1 MLNKTTEN
9 ELEKLFNVTIYNEEF
24 SNLKPMYNR
33 KDTETR
39 TKLNDNQ
46 NSRVYENLINFIN
59 YSKLGM
65 THMFLTRSNK
75 YKGKYIDFLKNR
87 LGKEDLLDKNEY
99 DYTDRFF
106 RSFIYNVDIIRR
118 SEYQTHQS
126 IENDSKLEDSFL
138 LRNGNAN
145 IDSFKTDNGL
155 SIEFLDKDVKKDFL
169 DKNKQISL
177 ESLLAI
183 DTMVSNSLR
192 KKWIKSIE
200 REELP
205 DMNIIFKEVPEVV
218 IILANIIYEGSDFR
232 LSHIDRSVINI
243 NEDVSD
249 VLKRILTL
257 TSNINYK
264 LILDLMNKDYLDEKS
279 KHLKNNEFC
288 LFDDDDID
296 AAFTIIGNIKRQT
309 DHINNFIEEGK
320 SDNLEDNINLIIK
333 ENENEVDDNF
343 GEIIKVYIDRVL
355 SKFREYVK
363 DDTDILK
370 NSSKI
375 LIGEDLFD
383 FLMKLDDLEI
393 LMVRNIYRV
402 LDNNLYNPVIRDVRE
417 SKEEVMNEITDYFKN
432 NTKKLY
438 LDLSNIDISKLK
450 DSSFALLNDFITN
463 GEVNNLRMK
472 PNEANMEY
480 FYKLSVDK
488 ELNRDILNDNI
499 KYMKQELLEN
509 FNAESKATS
518 NAIIEFDNFNI
529 NFSVIENNSY
539 NNEIEIM
546 MQGVTFKK
554 KLTDEDI
561 ATIFLYSH
569 KEVSLYQ
576 DKKLVIIDKNY
587 FSRRGINKFINNMNN
602 IFTDLDGESLSK
614 YMSLIYDLLSLS
626 DSSFE
631 ENKEIYNTLYY
642 NKFEYTNEENELK
655 IDSYINIINNK
666 DITSDFKK
674 KFKKVRSKYLVS
686 RIFI

>member
-1 MLNKTTEN
+1 MLKKTTEN

-59 YSKLGM
+59 YSKAGM

-75 YKGKYIDFLKNR
+75 YRDKYIDFLRNR
-87 LGKEDLLDKNEY
+87 LGKEDLLDEVEFE
-99 DYTDRFF
+99 YTDRYF
-106 RSFIYNVDIIRR
+106 RSFIYNIDIIRR

-138 LRNGNAN
+138 LRNGNTN

-192 KKWIKSIE
+192 KKWLKSIE
-200 REELP
+200 KEELP

-218 IILANIIYEGSDFR
+218 IILANSIYERSNFK
-232 LSHIDRSVINI
+232 LSYVDRSVINI
-243 NEDVSD
+243 HADVSD
-249 VLKRILTL
+249 VFESILTL
-257 TSNINYK
+257 TSNFNYK
-264 LILDLMNKDYLDEKS
+264 LILDLIDEDYLSKNLNHFKASEFSLSDNNDIDNIFSIIGIIKKQTDVINKFIEKS
-279 KHLKNNEFC
+279 
-288 LFDDDDID
+288 
-296 AAFTIIGNIKRQT
+296 
-309 DHINNFIEEGK
+309 K

-333 ENENEVDDNF
+333 ENEIDDDF
-343 GEIIKVYIDRVL
+343 GEILKVYIDSVL
-355 SKFREYVK
+355 SKFREYIE
-363 DDTDILK
+363 DDTNILK
-370 NSSKI
+370 DSSKV
-375 LIGEDLFD
+375 LIGENLFD
-383 FLMKLDDLEI
+383 FFMKLDDLEI
-393 LMVRNIYRV
+393 LMIRNIYRV
-402 LDNNLYNPVIRDVRE
+402 LDSNVYNPVIRDVKE
-417 SKEEVMNEITDYFKN
+417 SQEKVMNGIVDYFKN
-432 NTKKLY
+432 NTKKLS
-438 LDLSNIDISKLK
+438 LDLSNIDISRLK
-450 DSSFALLNDFITN
+450 DSSFTLLNDFITN
-463 GEVNNLRMK
+463 GEVSNLRMK
-472 PNEANMEY
+472 PNEANIEY

-488 ELNRDILNDNI
+488 ELNRDILNSNI
-499 KYMKQELLEN
+499 QYMKQELLKG
-509 FNAESKATS
+509 FNDDSKMTS

-529 NFSVIENNSY
+529 NFAVIENNSY

-569 KEVSLYQ
+569 KEVSIYQ
-576 DKKLVIIDKNY
+576 DKKLVIMDRNY

-602 IFTDLDGESLSK
+602 VFTDLDGESLSK
-614 YMSLIYDLLSLS
+614 YMSLIYNLLSLS
-626 DSSFE
+626 DNSFE
-631 ENKEIYNTLYY
+631 EDKAIYNTLYY
-642 NKFEYTNEENELK
+642 NKFEYINKENELK
-655 IDSYINIINNK
+655 VDSYINMINNK
-666 DITSDFKK
+666 DVTDDFKK

>member
-1 MLNKTTEN
+1 MLKKTTEN
-9 ELEKLFNVTIYNEEF
+9 ELEKLFNVTIYNKEF

-59 YSKLGM
+59 YSKAGM

-87 LGKEDLLDKNEY
+87 LGKEDLLYKNEY

-106 RSFIYNVDIIRR
+106 RSFIYNIDIISR

-138 LRNGNAN
+138 LRNGNSS

-218 IILANIIYEGSDFR
+218 IILANSIYDGSGFR

-249 VLKRILTL
+249 VLKPILTL

-264 LILDLMNKDYLDEKS
+264 LILDLMNKDHLDEKS

-472 PNEANMEY
+472 PNEFNMEY
-480 FYKLSVDK
+480 FYQLSMGK
-488 ELNRDILNDNI
+488 ELNRDILNSNI
-499 KYMKQELLEN
+499 QYMKQELLEN
-509 FNAESKATS
+509 FNVESKTTS
-518 NAIIEFDNFNI
+518 NAIIEFDSFNI
-529 NFSVIENNSY
+529 NFAVIENNSY
-539 NNEIEIM
+539 NNEVEIM

-569 KEVSLYQ
+569 KEVSIYH
-576 DKKLVIIDKNY
+576 DKKLVIMDRNY
-587 FSRRGINKFINNMNN
+587 YSRRGINKFINNMNN

-626 DSSFE
+626 DNSLE

-642 NKFEYTNEENELK
+642 NKFEYINEENELK

>member
-1 MLNKTTEN
+1 MLKKTTEN

-59 YSKLGM
+59 YSKAGM

-75 YKGKYIDFLKNR
+75 YRYKYVDFLRNR
-87 LGKEDLLDKNEY
+87 LGKEDLLDEVEFE
-99 DYTDRFF
+99 YTDRYF
-106 RSFIYNVDIIRR
+106 RSLIANINIIRR

-155 SIEFLDKDVKKDFL
+155 SIEFLDKHVKKDFL
-169 DKNKQISL
+169 DKNKQVSL

-192 KKWIKSIE
+192 KKWLKSIE

-205 DMNIIFKEVPEVV
+205 DMNIIFKEAPEVV
-218 IILANIIYEGSDFR
+218 IILANSIYEGSNFS
-232 LSHIDRSVINI
+232 LSYVDRSVINI
-243 NEDVSD
+243 REDVSE
-249 VLKRILTL
+249 VLESILTL
-257 TSNINYK
+257 TSNFNYK
-264 LILDLMNKDYLDEKS
+264 LILDLIDEDYLS
-279 KHLKNNEFC
+279 KNLNHFKASDFSLSNNG
-288 LFDDDDID
+288 DID
-296 AAFTIIGNIKRQT
+296 TIFSLIGNIKRRT
-309 DHINNFIEEGK
+309 DLINKFIEK
-320 SDNLEDNINLIIK
+320 SRSDNLEDNINLIIK
-333 ENENEVDDNF
+333 ENEIDDDF
-343 GEIIKVYIDRVL
+343 EEILKDYIDSTL
-355 SKFREYVK
+355 SKFREYIE
-363 DDTDILK
+363 DDTNILK
-370 NSSKI
+370 DSSKV

-383 FLMKLDDLEI
+383 FFMKLDDLEI
-393 LMVRNIYRV
+393 LMIRNIYRV
-402 LDNNLYNPVIRDVRE
+402 LDSNVYNPVIRDVKE
-417 SKEEVMNEITDYFKN
+417 SKEKVMNGIVDYFKN
-432 NTKKLY
+432 NTKKLS
-438 LDLSNIDISKLK
+438 LDLSNIDISRLK
-450 DSSFALLNDFITN
+450 DSSFTLLNDFITN
-463 GEVNNLRMK
+463 GEVSNLRMK

-488 ELNRDILNDNI
+488 ELNRDILNSNI
-499 KYMKQELLEN
+499 QYMKQELLEG
-509 FNAESKATS
+509 FNDKSRMTS

-529 NFSVIENNSY
+529 NFAVIENNSY
-539 NNEIEIM
+539 NNDIEIM

-569 KEVSLYQ
+569 KEISINQ
-576 DKKLVIIDKNY
+576 EEKSVIIDIGY
-587 FSRRGINKFINNMNN
+587 FSRKGINKFINNMNN
-602 IFTDLDGESLSK
+602 IFTDLDDESLSK
-614 YMSLIYDLLSLS
+614 YMSLIYNLLSLS
-626 DSSFE
+626 ESSFE
-631 ENKEIYNTLYY
+631 ENKAIYNTLYY
-642 NKFEYTNEENELK
+642 NKFEYINKENELK
-655 IDSYINIINNK
+655 VDSYINMINNK
-666 DITSDFKK
+666 DVTDDFKK

>member
-1 MLNKTTEN
+1 MLKKTAEN
-9 ELEKLFNVTIYNEEF
+9 ELEKLFNVTIYNKEF

-59 YSKLGM
+59 YSKAGM

-75 YKGKYIDFLKNR
+75 YRDKYIDFLRNR
-87 LGKEDLLDKNEY
+87 LGKKDLLDEVEFE
-99 DYTDRFF
+99 YTDRYF
-106 RSFIYNVDIIRR
+106 RSFIYNIDIIRR

-138 LRNGNAN
+138 LRNGNTN

-192 KKWIKSIE
+192 KKWLKSIE
-200 REELP
+200 KEELP

-218 IILANIIYEGSDFR
+218 IILANSIYEGSNFR
-232 LSHIDRSVINI
+232 LAYVDRSVINI
-243 NEDVSD
+243 HADTSS
-249 VLKRILTL
+249 VLESILTL
-257 TSNINYK
+257 TSNFNYK
-264 LILDLMNKDYLDEKS
+264 LILDLIDEDYLS
-279 KHLKNNEFC
+279 KNLNHFKATEFSLSNNG
-288 LFDDDDID
+288 DID
-296 AAFTIIGNIKRQT
+296 TIFSLIGNIKTRT
-309 DHINNFIEEGK
+309 DLIKNFIEKGK
-320 SDNLEDNINLIIK
+320 SDNLEDNISLIIK
-333 ENENEVDDNF
+333 EDEEDDDFKEVLKD
-343 GEIIKVYIDRVL
+343 YIDSTL
-355 SKFREYVK
+355 SRFREYIE
-363 DDTDILK
+363 DDTNILK
-370 NSSKI
+370 DSSKV

-383 FLMKLDDLEI
+383 FFMELDDLEI
-393 LMVRNIYRV
+393 LMIRNIYRV
-402 LDNNLYNPVIRDVRE
+402 LDDNVYNPAIRDVKE
-417 SKEEVMNEITDYFKN
+417 SKEKVMNGIIDHYKN
-432 NTKKLY
+432 NTKKLS
-438 LDLSNIDISKLK
+438 LDLSNIDISRLK
-450 DSSFALLNDFITN
+450 DSSFTLLNDFITN
-463 GEVNNLRMK
+463 GGVSNLRMK

-480 FYKLSVDK
+480 FYKLSVEK
-488 ELNRDILNDNI
+488 ELNRDILNENI
-499 KYMKQELLEN
+499 QFMKQELLEG
-509 FNAESKATS
+509 FNDKSRMTS

-529 NFSVIENNSY
+529 NFTVIENNSY
-539 NNEIEIM
+539 NNEIEVM

-569 KEVSLYQ
+569 REVSIYQ
-576 DKKLVIIDKNY
+576 DKKLVIMDRNY

-602 IFTDLDGESLSK
+602 VFTDLDGESLSK
-614 YMSLIYDLLSLS
+614 YMSLIYNLLSLS
-626 DSSFE
+626 DNSFE
-631 ENKEIYNTLYY
+631 EDKAIYNTLYY
-642 NKFEYTNEENELK
+642 NKFEYTNKENELK
-655 IDSYINIINNK
+655 VDSYINMINNK
-666 DITSDFKK
+666 DVTLEFKK

>member
-1 MLNKTTEN
+1 MLKKTAEN
-9 ELEKLFNVTIYNEEF
+9 ELEKLFNVTIYNKEF

-59 YSKLGM
+59 YSKAGM

-75 YKGKYIDFLKNR
+75 YRDKYIDFLRNR
-87 LGKEDLLDKNEY
+87 LGKKDLLDEVEFE
-99 DYTDRFF
+99 YTDRYF
-106 RSFIYNVDIIRR
+106 RSFIYNIDIIRR

-138 LRNGNAN
+138 LRNGNTN

-192 KKWIKSIE
+192 KKWLKSIE
-200 REELP
+200 KEELP

-218 IILANIIYEGSDFR
+218 IILANSIYEGSNFR
-232 LSHIDRSVINI
+232 LAYVDRSVINI
-243 NEDVSD
+243 HADTSS
-249 VLKRILTL
+249 VLESILTL
-257 TSNINYK
+257 TSNFNYK
-264 LILDLMNKDYLDEKS
+264 LILDLIDEDYLS
-279 KHLKNNEFC
+279 KNLNHFKATEFSLSNNG
-288 LFDDDDID
+288 DID
-296 AAFTIIGNIKRQT
+296 TIFSLIGNIKTRT
-309 DHINNFIEEGK
+309 DLIKNFIEKGK
-320 SDNLEDNINLIIK
+320 SDNLEDNISLIIK
-333 ENENEVDDNF
+333 EDEEDDDFKEVLKD
-343 GEIIKVYIDRVL
+343 YIDSTL
-355 SKFREYVK
+355 SRFREYIE
-363 DDTDILK
+363 DDTNILK
-370 NSSKI
+370 DSSKV

-383 FLMKLDDLEI
+383 FFMELDDLEI
-393 LMVRNIYRV
+393 LMIRNIYRV
-402 LDNNLYNPVIRDVRE
+402 LDDNVYNPAIRDVKE
-417 SKEEVMNEITDYFKN
+417 SKEKVMNGIIDYFKN
-432 NTKKLY
+432 NTKKLS
-438 LDLSNIDISKLK
+438 LDLSNIDISRLK
-450 DSSFALLNDFITN
+450 DSSFTLLNDFITN
-463 GEVNNLRMK
+463 GEVSNLRMK

-480 FYKLSVDK
+480 FYKLSVEK
-488 ELNRDILNDNI
+488 ELNRDILNENI
-499 KYMKQELLEN
+499 QFMKQELLEG
-509 FNAESKATS
+509 FNDKSRMTS

-529 NFSVIENNSY
+529 NFTVIENNSY
-539 NNEIEIM
+539 NNEIEVM

-569 KEVSLYQ
+569 REVSIYQ
-576 DKKLVIIDKNY
+576 DKKLVIMDRNY

-602 IFTDLDGESLSK
+602 VFTDLDGESLSK
-614 YMSLIYDLLSLS
+614 YMSLIYNLLSLS
-626 DSSFE
+626 DNSFE
-631 ENKEIYNTLYY
+631 EDKAIYNTLYY
-642 NKFEYTNEENELK
+642 NKFEYTNKENELK
-655 IDSYINIINNK
+655 VDSYINMINNK
-666 DITSDFKK
+666 DVTPEFKK